1 MKGDLSVFVGVCG
14 FFSPHSTYRW
24 RNGAAGP
31 PGLPPHP
38 PSLPRTGRE
47 TSTADEKE
55 SRVRREVLWVGGCFE
70 EGESSRGR
78 EAGSQ

>member
-1 MKGDLSVFVGVCG
+1 MCEWI
-14 FFSPHSTYRW
+14 FSLHSSYRW

-38 PSLPRTGRE
+38 PSLPRAGRE

-55 SRVRREVLWVGGCFE
+55 SRVRREVLRVGGFE
-70 EGESSRGR
+70 EGGEQQG
-78 EAGSQ
+78 EGEEGSQ